1 LKVFNL
7 NLHYSTTQFINKQK
21 YIFIYLKNK
30 QMTFRNLLFTSLTVA
45 TLLSAC
51 NGSGGSSSSSS
62 DLTTPADSLAYSLGV
77 DYSNSL
83 EKAGIE
89 GLNTAAFTRAMDD
102 VLAGNELEVSEADV
116 AQQVRDFVS
125 KMRSPDASPE
135 DKNINDEKIAYAFG
149 VDYGGNLKKSGLED
163 FNTPAFTSALNSVMA
178 GETDKLLITAEA
190 ATAIIQEQFLA
201 LQKKQGSVNKAK
213 GEAFLAENKARPE
226 VKTTESGLQY
236 EVMTEGTGAIPSADD
251 KVKVHYH
258 GTLIDGTVFDSSVE
272 RGTPASFPVGGVIK
286 GWVEALQLMPTGSKW
301 KLFIPSDLAYGERG
315 AGGDIGPDAALV
327 FEVEL
332 IEIEAK

>member
-1 LKVFNL
+1 
-7 NLHYSTTQFINKQK
+7 
-21 YIFIYLKNK
+21 
-30 QMTFRNLLFTSLTVA
+30 MTFRNLLFTSLTVA
-45 TLLSAC
+45 ALMSSC
-51 NGSGGSSSSSS
+51 NNSGGGSSTALSL
-62 DLTTPADSLAYSLGV
+62 DTPADSLAYSLGV

-89 GLNTAAFTRAMDD
+89 GLNTAAFTRAMGD
-102 VLAGNELEVSEADV
+102 VLAGNDLEVSEADV

-125 KMRSPDASPE
+125 KMRSPDAAPE

-149 VDYGGNLKKSGLED
+149 VDYGGNLKKSGIED
-163 FNTPAFTSALNSVMA
+163 FNTAAFTSALNIVMS
-178 GETDKLLITAEA
+178 GEADASKLLITAET
-190 ATAIIQEQFLA
+190 ATGIIQEQFLA

-236 EVMTEGTGAIPSADD
+236 EVITEGTGAIPAAED

-258 GTLIDGTVFDSSVE
+258 GTLIDGTVFDSSVD

-315 AGGDIGPDAALV
+315 AGGDIGPDAALI

-332 IEIEAK
+332 LEIEGK

>member
-1 LKVFNL
+1 
-7 NLHYSTTQFINKQK
+7 
-21 YIFIYLKNK
+21 
-30 QMTFRNLLFTSLTVA
+30 MTFRNLLFTSLTVA
-45 TLLSAC
+45 VLFSAC
-51 NGSGGSSSSSS
+51 NNSGGSSAALSL
-62 DLTTPADSLAYSLGV
+62 DTPEDSLAYSLGV

-89 GLNTAAFTRAMDD
+89 GLNTAAFTRAMGD

-149 VDYGGNLKKSGLED
+149 VDYGGNLKKSGIEN
-163 FNTPAFTSALNSVMA
+163 FNTAAFTSALNTVMA
-178 GETDKLLITAEA
+178 GETETDKLLIAAEA
-190 ATAIIQEQFLA
+190 ATGIIQTQFLA

-236 EVMTEGTGAIPSADD
+236 EVITEGTGAIPSADD

-315 AGGDIGPDAALV
+315 AGGDIGPDAALI

-332 IEIEAK
+332 LEIESAGK